1 MKIFRD
7 LILAI
12 QFLTIIPVISSPTP
26 DNINDG
32 NQNEEEDLTE
42 NFANSM
48 AFFPLVGMLI
58 GILLVVLRRIFY
70 YLPVSSLIGDTL
82 ILIIWIWLS
91 GGLHLDGFAD
101 SVDGF
106 SGGHNKEEILK
117 IMKDSS
123 TGAKGVVA
131 LVSLLLLKFVLLVEM
146 PLLLKDTALF
156 FTPAIGRWSMVIA
169 AFLGKPARIKDS
181 MGKLFMDYVGWREV
195 IFASLTMAAIGIFL
209 FRLYFLPLVIIGIG
223 IILLILKYCQKKIGG
238 ISGDVLGAINEIVEV
253 SILLAI
259 CLLSQFFSLSI
270 FL

>member
-1 MKIFRD
+1 MKILRD
-7 LILAI
+7 LSLAI
-12 QFLTIIPVISSPTP
+12 RFLTIFPIASFPLSNNS
-26 DNINDG
+26 
-32 NQNEEEDLTE
+32 NQDEEALEE

-58 GILLVVLRRIFY
+58 GVSLVVLRRIFY
-70 YLPVSSLIGDTL
+70 YLPVSPLIGDTL
-82 ILIIWIWLS
+82 VLIVWIWLS

-106 SGGHNKEEILK
+106 SGGHNKEEILN

-131 LVSLLLLKFVLLVEM
+131 LVSLLLLKFVLLAEM
-146 PLLLKDTALF
+146 PLFLKDAVLF

-169 AFLGKPARIKDS
+169 AFLGKPARLKNS

-195 IFASLTMAAIGIFL
+195 IFASLTLAVIGILL
-209 FRLYFLPLVIIGIG
+209 FKLYFLPLLIIAIGIV
-223 IILLILKYCQKKIGG
+223 LLILKYCHQRIGG
-238 ISGDVLGAINEIVEV
+238 TSGDILGAINEIVEV
-253 SILLAI
+253 FILLVI